1 MLMVEPAAVAV
12 RFPAGNFNRT
22 SRRFSHSVSFF
33 IPRNKIRRL
42 TTEYCGG
49 RIRTVKGKCGIKAST
64 RDQPSA
70 SSGPVKQNAK
80 PSRYH
85 PFEDIS
91 DSENGETEETQ
102 LSPAETARTIIE

>member
-1 MLMVEPAAVAV
+1 M
-12 RFPAGNFNRT
+12 
-22 SRRFSHSVSFF
+22 
-33 IPRNKIRRL
+33 

-49 RIRTVKGKCGIKAST
+49 RIRTGEGKCGIKASA

-91 DSENGETEETQ
+91 DSENGENEEAQ
-102 LSPAETARTIIE
+102 LSPAETARTIIEVPINTIVSCLLYLIVCWKHILILNANV